1 MATTPKESAWEAA
14 HRGWKI
20 FPLRRTAAGK
30 FVPAIKDW
38 ENSAT
43 SNLETIEAW
52 QERYACRA
60 WGLACEPSGL
70 FALDLDRKS
79 GKNPDRTLD
88 SFPLLPPTFTVKTP
102 TGGEHFIFAGSGP
115 SSVQALGEGLDTR
128 GRGGYVVL
136 YGSLRDDGR
145 YEILDERPP
154 TPAPSWLIE
163 EIEKRAVER
172 AVLPEGVS
180 VVSDSPASIA
190 AAESWIQSAPP
201 AIEGDSGD
209 LQTYRTACRLRDLG
223 VSAGRAFE
231 MLLKFFNP
239 RCVPPWEPDELHAK
253 VANAFRYGKNDM
265 GVASPE
271 AFFSQV
277 EVASCAL
284 VDAQTWADSP
294 APTVDPIIEG
304 LFDAADK
311 VAIIGPSKTRKT
323 FFALQ
328 MAFAMASGRPFCGF
342 LVPKPRRILMVN
354 AEVTAKHFHRRL
366 KRVYE
371 SYFSMFNPEKSP
383 LGDRFKILNSRGSRL
398 TDETIS
404 RLAAE
409 AKADV
414 ILLDPLY
421 KLLMGDECDQERV
434 SILLARFDALA
445 AKTGAAVL
453 YVHHDA
459 KGAVGDRA
467 TRDRG
472 SGSSLLNRDFDC
484 AFMLSPHADNDDEA
498 VLDVL
503 VRNYPPQGSVGLRF
517 ESCTWVCD
525 QEVTLRPETTAS
537 RREKAGTWNPFDHA
551 TAARACLTEKMSS
564 GKLLE
569 KLMAVAGTERKAR
582 RLLELV
588 KTMPDVYVEKEK
600 AFHSGLVITPI

>member
-20 FPLRRTAAGK
+20 FPLRRTAVGK
-30 FVPAIKDW
+30 LVPAIKDW
-38 ENSAT
+38 ENNAT
-43 SNLETIEAW
+43 NNIETIEAW
-52 QERYACRA
+52 QERFDCKA

-79 GKNPDRTLD
+79 GKNPDRALD
-88 SFPLLPPTFTVKTP
+88 SYPLLPPTFTVKTP
-102 TGGEHFIFAGSGP
+102 TGGEHFIFKGSGP
-115 SSVQALGEGLDTR
+115 SSVQAIGEGLDTR

-136 YGSLRDDGR
+136 YGSQRDDGR
-145 YEILDERPP
+145 YEITDERPP
-154 TPAPSWLIE
+154 TPTPLWLTE
-163 EIEKRAVER
+163 EIEKKAVNR
-172 AVLPEGVS
+172 SVLPEGVS
-180 VVSDSPASIA
+180 VLCDSASSVA

-223 VSAGRAFE
+223 VSSGRAFE
-231 MLLKFFNP
+231 MLLKFYNP
-239 RCVPPWEPDELHAK
+239 RCTPPWDPDELQAK
-253 VANAFRYGKNDM
+253 VANAYRYGKNDI

-271 AFFSQV
+271 AFFKA
-277 EVASCAL
+277 EPPPAGAL
-284 VDAQTWADSP
+284 VDAQVWADAP
-294 APTVDPIIEG
+294 APTVDPIMEG
-304 LFDAADK
+304 IFDAADK

-342 LVPKPRRILMVN
+342 LVPKPRRVLMVN

-371 SYFSMFNPEKSP
+371 GYFSVFEPHAAP
-383 LGDRFKILNSRGSRL
+383 LGDRLKILNSRGSRL
-398 TDETIS
+398 TDETIA

-445 AKTGAAVL
+445 AKTGAAIL
-453 YVHHDA
+453 YVHHDG
-459 KGAVGDRA
+459 KGATGDRA

-472 SGSSLLNRDFDC
+472 SGSSLLNRDFDA
-484 AFMLSPHADNDDEA
+484 AFMLSPHADNEDEA
-498 VLDVL
+498 ILDLL
-503 VRNYPPQGSVGLRF
+503 VRNYPPQGSLGLKF
-517 ESCTWVCD
+517 EGCTWVCD
-525 QEVTLRPETTAS
+525 HEVTLRPETTAS
-537 RREKAGTWNPFDHA
+537 RREKVGVWNPFDHA
-551 TAARACLTEKMSS
+551 VAARACLTEKMSS

-588 KTMPDVYVEKEK
+588 KTRQDVYVEKEK
-600 AFHSGLVITPI
+600 VFHGGLIITPI